1 MDYSYEE
8 DAGSVFLKFDGMEVR
23 TAFQGIFH
31 QGKVIYGYEALIR
44 VRKIGSQEPV
54 SPQDFIESISFPY
67 NEFAFYLVNKLHLI
81 NFNRLSV
88 KHPNVRLF
96 VNITPSF
103 FDSIG
108 SRPEMKRMVLDLM
121 KETETPS
128 DLFVAEIL
136 ESESSKYPGFEAGI
150 EFIKSID
157 VAAALDDYGDEHSNI
172 ARYDTLKP
180 DIVKI
185 SRNLY
190 LKSISDPKEFKKLA
204 VLIKRFK
211 ADNAKVVVE
220 GIEHDEHLDELC
232 TIGIDFFQGY
242 LFHVPEMYHE
252 KFKGLNNV
260 VDYI

>member
-1 MDYSYEE
+1 MNYSYEE
-8 DAGSVFLKFDGMEVR
+8 DAGSVFLKFDDMEVR
-23 TAFQGIFH
+23 TAFQGIYH
-31 QGKVIYGYEALIR
+31 QGKTIYGYEALIR
-44 VRKIGSQEPV
+44 VRKIASQAV
-54 SPQDFIESISFPY
+54 ISPQRFIDSISFPY
-67 NEFAFYLVNKLHLI
+67 NEFAFYLINKLHLI

-108 SRPEMKRMVLDLM
+108 KRPEMKRMVLDLM
-121 KETETPS
+121 KETETRP

-136 ESESSKYPGFEAGI
+136 ESESSKYPDFEAGI

-190 LKSISDPKEFKKLA
+190 LKSTSDPKEFKTLSD
-204 VLIKRFK
+204 LIKRFK

-220 GIEHDEHLDELC
+220 GIEDDEYLDDLC
-232 TIGIDFFQGY
+232 TVGVDFFQGY
-242 LFHVPEMYHE
+242 FFHFPEIYCE
-252 KFKGLNNV
+252 EFKGHK
-260 VDYI
+260 